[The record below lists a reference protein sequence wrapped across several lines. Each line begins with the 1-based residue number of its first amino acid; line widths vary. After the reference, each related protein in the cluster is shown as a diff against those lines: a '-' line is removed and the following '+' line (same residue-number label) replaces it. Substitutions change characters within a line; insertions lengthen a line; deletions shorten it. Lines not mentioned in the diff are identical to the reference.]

1 MGNAERD
8 ELCSRVFD
16 SLLAALGPAEVVQAN
31 GVTTLFRRF
40 VARAHARRLLAE
52 WGLPLPRGAGLFRL
66 EPLEQRLEDVRA
78 ANAELE
84 AALARSWEL
93 GAPPAPRPPELL
105 GARFEALLGYRIERA
120 KGVFVLCP
128 ARNRK
133 RTGSF
138 YTPDALSRSV
148 ASQALERVAALGRL
162 DAPDFAICD
171 PACGAGAFLLEVAR
185 QLHARRA
192 AQRESGAFDSAG
204 EWRRILASLCG
215 VDVDPVA
222 LDVAQI
228 VLYAAARDPTL
239 EASDLGR
246 LRRGDALGGR
256 GFGADSEP
264 RARAAVDFNAAFPEV
279 ASRGFDLVI
288 GNPPW
293 IAYAGRSAQPL
304 EPARRRALR
313 QNYEGFRGYPTLH
326 GAFVERACR
335 LAPRG
340 VVALLLPSPLADLD
354 GYRPLRRALLRTHAP
369 CEPMLEFGQ
378 DAFAEVTQPCFALVA
393 RPLDPAEVLAEPL
406 ERRFRLLERARQN
419 GVARALSE
427 PEALARLGLGE
438 PFPPEL
444 FGEMGFQTTR
454 AVSERLLRRADAP
467 DAVHTY
473 PLLEGR
479 VVSEF
484 VVGRPALFLRPDPE
498 LLKRER
504 CRLRPLED
512 YRRARFVVRQTAK
525 IPIAALHASGLP
537 FRNTLLAGF
546 FSEQWPPD
554 FLVGLLNSSLYR
566 AFHVARQRDARQAA
580 FPQVK
585 ISHLRALP
593 RPPVDADQV
602 RVRELVACATQGGPS
617 PELRRSLDD
626 AVFDLFGLEA
636 ADRES
641 IRGFVRARVP
651 ELEKND
657 V

>member
-1 MGNAERD
+1 MGHAERD

-16 SLLAALGPAEVVQAN
+16 SLIAALGPAAIKERHRLM
-31 GVTTLFRRF
+31 TLFRRF
-40 VARAHARRLLAE
+40 VGRAHARRLLAE
-52 WGLPLPRGAGLFRL
+52 WGLPVPSRAGLFEL
-66 EPLEQRLEDVRA
+66 SPLERLIEDARA
-78 ANAELE
+78 ENAELE
-84 AALARSWEL
+84 AALDRSWEL

-105 GARFEALLGYRIERA
+105 GARCEGLLGYRIDRA
-120 KGVFVLCP
+120 NGVFVLCP
-128 ARNRK
+128 ARSRK

-148 ASQALERVAALGRL
+148 AAQALDRAAALGRL
-162 DAPDFAICD
+162 EAPDFAICD

-185 QLHARRA
+185 QLHARRTLQHA
-192 AQRESGAFDSAG
+192 AGTLDSAS

-222 LDVAQI
+222 LDVARI
-228 VLYAAARDPTL
+228 ALYVAAGDPSL
-239 EASDLGR
+239 QASELGR
-246 LRRGDALGGR
+246 LHSGDALGGR
-256 GFGADSEP
+256 GFGADSRT
-264 RARAAVDFNAAFPEV
+264 RARGAVDFDAAFPEI
-279 ASRGFDLVI
+279 ASRGFDLVV

-293 IAYAGRSAQPL
+293 VAYAGRSAQPL

-313 QNYEGFRGYPTLH
+313 ENYEGFRGYPTLH

-354 GYRPLRRALLRTHAP
+354 GYRPLRRALLRTHVP

-393 RPLDPAEVLAEPL
+393 RPLEPAEVAAEPL
-406 ERRFRLLERARQN
+406 DRRFRLLERARRN
-419 GVARALSE
+419 GVACALEE
-427 PEALARLGLGE
+427 PAALARLGQGE

-484 VVGRPALFLRPDPE
+484 LVGRPALFLRPDAE

-585 ISHLRALP
+585 IGHLRALP
-593 RPPVDADQV
+593 RPPVAADQV
-602 RVRELVACATQGGPS
+602 RVRELVARATQVGS
-617 PELRRSLDD
+617 SLELRRSLDE
-626 AVFDLFGLEA
+626 AVFDLFGLQA

-641 IRGFVRARVP
+641 ICAFVRERVP
-651 ELEKND
+651 ELERD

>member
-1 MGNAERD
+1 
-8 ELCSRVFD
+8 
-16 SLLAALGPAEVVQAN
+16 
-31 GVTTLFRRF
+31 
-40 VARAHARRLLAE
+40 
-52 WGLPLPRGAGLFRL
+52 
-66 EPLEQRLEDVRA
+66 
-78 ANAELE
+78 
-84 AALARSWEL
+84 
-93 GAPPAPRPPELL
+93 
-105 GARFEALLGYRIERA
+105 
-120 KGVFVLCP
+120 
-128 ARNRK
+128 
-133 RTGSF
+133 
-138 YTPDALSRSV
+138 
-148 ASQALERVAALGRL
+148 
-162 DAPDFAICD
+162 
-171 PACGAGAFLLEVAR
+171 
-185 QLHARRA
+185 
-192 AQRESGAFDSAG
+192 
-204 EWRRILASLCG
+204 
-215 VDVDPVA
+215 
-222 LDVAQI
+222 
-228 VLYAAARDPTL
+228 
-239 EASDLGR
+239 
-246 LRRGDALGGR
+246 
-256 GFGADSEP
+256 
-264 RARAAVDFNAAFPEV
+264 
-279 ASRGFDLVI
+279 VI

-427 PEALARLGLGE
+427 PAALARLGLGE

-454 AVSERLLRRADAP
+454 VVSERLLRRADAP
-467 DAVHTY
+467 DSVHTY

-484 VVGRPALFLRPDPE
+484 VVGRPALFLRPDQE

-593 RPPVDADQV
+593 RPPADADQV
-602 RVRELVACATQGGPS
+602 RVRELVACATQEGPN

-641 IRGFVRARVP
+641 IRGFVRERVP
-651 ELEKND
+651 ELEKKD